1 MSQSVDALLARAKA
15 LARAGR
21 QEDAAAVYR
30 GILARFPANARARD
44 GLAGLPGRGP
54 AEAVRALL
62 RAGKPDQALLR
73 LEPLIAADP
82 ESAAQVDA
90 AMRSALERIARV
102 VVPGS
107 YIHKIC
113 THALAGQ
120 TYKPPADAPSD
131 E

>member
-1 MSQSVDALLARAKA
+1 MNSKRAT
-15 LARAGR
+15 
-21 QEDAAAVYR
+21 AAKLQ
-30 GILARFPANARARD
+30 G
-44 GLAGLPGRGP
+44 
-54 AEAVRALL
+54 
-62 RAGKPDQALLR
+62 
-73 LEPLIAADP
+73 IAAKFRAPSPAAPADP
-82 ESAAQVDA
+82 DSAAQVDA

-120 TYKPPADAPSD
+120 TYRPPADAPGD